1 MQAADPTSTSQLI
14 TITRPLT
21 VTTAN
26 GNPFTLTVGQQV
38 TATLIPWWPGK
49 AGLYQLSGC
58 LVSPDGRQLR
68 YFPGF
73 EPTVRVDRLHRAVD
87 HPEPMY
93 RHCDRCH
100 GTGRNLWAHSYG
112 DRRSLDGP
120 TCKNCA
126 GTGHARTYGA
136 TTA

>member
-1 MQAADPTSTSQLI
+1 MPTSQLI

-26 GNPFTLTVGQQV
+26 NNPFTLAAGQQV

-49 AGLYQLSGC
+49 IGLYELSGR
-58 LVSPDGRQLR
+58 LVSSDGRQLR

-73 EPTVRVDRLHRAVD
+73 EPTVRVDRLHRATS
-87 HPEPMY
+87 HAEPLY

-100 GTGRNLWAHSYG
+100 GTGHNLWAHNHS

-120 TCKNCA
+120 TCKACS
-126 GTGHARTYGA
+126 GTGHARTYPA
-136 TTA
+136 TTG